1 MSLRPFMPTNA
12 LRIMLLAALA
22 MLLAGCPKP
31 VTEINEFAKASES
44 VLDTTSKALQSYEE
58 LSVSYSLFR
67 IAKSKDQINSDMFKQ
82 SDKLIRP
89 DTSKNKQL
97 ANDIAIR
104 LKALAAMKKYAAAL
118 DSLAKAD
125 KTSDF
130 KKSAE
135 SIKSSVNNLQV
146 QAFGKSDPSF
156 SAALGSL
163 AYGVGKVVSEKI
175 RFEGLKISVS
185 AADWPI
191 QVLSKQM
198 QKDSK
203 EFAGAAKIRLDA
215 MCTSNISEYNDIRE
229 TNISL
234 EQKIKTL
241 TEAKVSC
248 QTVDKVETFAAN
260 VNKAA
265 ELFASAHE
273 KIKTDLNAGITD
285 FSNAKKTVDELIA
298 TGQEVKEVYD
308 DLIKAKK

>member
-12 LRIMLLAALA
+12 LKIMLLAALA

-44 VLDTTSKALQSYEE
+44 VLDTASKALQSYEE

-135 SIKSSVNNLQV
+135 SIKSSVNNLQI

-163 AYGVGKVVSEKI
+163 AYGIGKVVSEKI

-191 QVLSKQM
+191 QILSKQM
-198 QKDSK
+198 QEDTKTFS
-203 EFAGAAKIRLDA
+203 AAANTRLDA
-215 MCTSNISEYNDIRE
+215 ICSSNVSEYNDMT
-229 TNISL
+229 TNSSL
-234 EQKIKTL
+234 EQKIKIL
-241 TEAKVSC
+241 TKVKASC
-248 QTVDKVETFAAN
+248 QTIDKVETFAAN
-260 VNKAA
+260 VDKAA
-265 ELFASAHE
+265 KLFASAHE
-273 KIKTDLNAGITD
+273 KIKADLNAGITD
-285 FSNAKKTVDELIA
+285 FSNAEKTVDELIA
-298 TGQEVKEVYD
+298 IGQEVKEVYD